1 MKNIDRLIESILNGD
16 SYGAAR
22 LITMVENDEHTE
34 EIVKRLYPYRKNSYL
49 LGITG
54 APGVGKSTL
63 TDKLIKKFR
72 EEDKR
77 IGVIAVDPTSP
88 FTGGA
93 LLGDRV
99 RLQKHATDDK
109 VFIRSMGTRNH
120 FGGLAPNINNVITI
134 LSALG
139 CRYIILETVGVGQ
152 SEIEV
157 VEHADTVVLVLTPG
171 SGDDIQI
178 MKAGIIE
185 IADIFALNKA
195 DMPGIDKILAEL
207 KFFQT
212 LAESNDHHIPPIVQ
226 TIANQEVGIDELYQA
241 IRNHQDFLSQS
252 GKLIQKRKLRIEHE
266 IIGIIQEKLLAHTKN
281 RLASDQQLLKIV
293 DSIYQNQED
302 PYSVANKVLQN
313 NILNNAGSPK

>member
-1 MKNIDRLIESILNGD
+1 MENIERLIDRVLND
-16 SYGAAR
+16 NSYAAAK
-22 LITMVENDEHTE
+22 LITKVENDEHTE
-34 EIVKRLYPYRKNSYL
+34 EIIKKLYPYRENSYL

-72 EEDKR
+72 EQDNR

-120 FGGLAPNINNVITI
+120 FGGLAPNISNVITI

-139 CRYIILETVGVGQ
+139 CDYIILETVGVGQ

-185 IADIFALNKA
+185 IADIFALNKS
-195 DMPGIDKILAEL
+195 DVPDKDKILAEL

-212 LAESNDHHIPPIVQ
+212 LAENNNNYIPPIVQ
-226 TIANQEVGIDELYQA
+226 TIANQGVGVDELYQA
-241 IRNHQDFLSQS
+241 IKNHQEFLKQS
-252 GKLIQKRKLRIEHE
+252 GQLIQKQKLRIEHE
-266 IIGIIQEKLLAHTKN
+266 IIGIIQEKLLLHTKN
-281 RLASDQQLLKIV
+281 KLASNQQLLKIV
-293 DSIYQNQED
+293 DSVYQNQED
-302 PYSVANKVLQN
+302 PYSIANKILQTH
-313 NILNNAGSPK
+313 ILSKVSKS